1 LIEYLNLLDDFLWEY
16 LSIPAIIILGGYL
29 TMRYKAAQ
37 VRKLRSVW
45 KELLSCYSQPSSDIK
60 GIHPLHAFFTTMG
73 GCIGVGNLVAVC
85 TAVKI
90 GGPGALFWMWVT
102 AIVGMSVKYAEI
114 YLSVKTRT
122 EDESSEYLGGPM
134 YYIESSLSKF
144 WGIIFAILLSIYGI
158 EVYMFKIVTET
169 VSTSWQL
176 PQIWVSIALLLMVL
190 YAVQGGAKRVGQLCS
205 LVIPLFVAGY
215 LLMSS
220 WVLAVNYQKVPAMC
234 WLILESAFTGHA
246 PIGAF
251 AGSGVL
257 IAVSQGVKRACY
269 TGDIG
274 VGYAGVVAAQASEES
289 EGQQARFSYIGI
301 ILDTFIVCTLSV
313 LLILISGVWQM
324 NISESE
330 MVTYVL
336 SQYFPGTSIFMPVF
350 IFLLGYSTIIAFF
363 HVGLCCMEYISPRY
377 GQLLYYMY
385 AIFAFMTFSYLDAYA
400 ALALM
405 NICGAIM
412 LVINV
417 LALWL
422 NRKALKL

>member
-1 LIEYLNLLDDFLWEY
+1 MFDLNWFDELLWSY
-16 LSIPAIIILGGYL
+16 LSIPVIIVFGGYL
-29 TMRYKAAQ
+29 TIKFKVPQICHLGA
-37 VRKLRSVW
+37 VW
-45 KELLSCYSQPSSDIK
+45 KELLSCYQSPTDEK
-60 GIHPLHAFFTTMG
+60 GVHPLHAFFTTMG

-102 AIVGMSVKYAEI
+102 ALVGMSVKYAEI
-114 YLSVKTRT
+114 YLSVQTRQ
-122 EDESSEYLGGPM
+122 EIGAQYVGGPM
-134 YYIESSLSKF
+134 YYISTSLSKF
-144 WGIIFAILLSIYGI
+144 WGIVFAVLLSVYGI
-158 EVYMFKIVTET
+158 EVYMFKIVTESLS
-169 VSTSWQL
+169 VSWHL
-176 PQIWVSIALLLMVL
+176 PQAGVSFALLLLVL
-190 YAVQGGAKRVGQLCS
+190 YAVHGGAKRVGQFCS
-205 LVIPLFVAGY
+205 VVIPLFVAIY
-215 LLMSS
+215 MLMSF
-220 WVLAVNYQKVPAMC
+220 WVLLINYEKIPAMC
-234 WLILESAFTGHA
+234 QLIFQSAWQGHA

-251 AGSGVL
+251 AGSSVIFAL
-257 IAVSQGVKRACY
+257 SQGVKRACY

-274 VGYAGVVAAQASEES
+274 VGYAGVVAAQATES
-289 EGQQARFSYIGI
+289 SVGQQARFSYIGI
-301 ILDTFIVCTLSV
+301 ILDTFVICTLSV

-324 NISESE
+324 NMNESE

-336 SQYFPGTSIFMPVF
+336 SQYFPGTSIFMPIF

-377 GQLLYYMY
+377 GRILYYVY
-385 AIFAFMTFSYLDAYA
+385 AVIAFMTFAYLDASA

-422 NRKALKL
+422 NRSALRF